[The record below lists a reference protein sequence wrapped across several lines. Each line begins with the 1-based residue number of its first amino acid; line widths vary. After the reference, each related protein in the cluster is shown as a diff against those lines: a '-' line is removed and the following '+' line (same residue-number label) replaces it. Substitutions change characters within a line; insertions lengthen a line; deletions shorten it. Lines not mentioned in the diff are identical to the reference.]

1 MARLLIQQVGQADSS
16 VCVRSKVTPHAS
28 IGKHW
33 TGGQDL
39 LLATFL
45 Q

>member
-1 MARLLIQQVGQADSS
+1 MARLLGQQVEPADGS
-16 VCVRSKVTPHAS
+16 VCVHSEVTSRAS
-28 IGKHW
+28 SGKHR

-39 LLATFL
+39 LLTTLL

>member
-1 MARLLIQQVGQADSS
+1 MARLLIQQVEQADGS
-16 VCVRSKVTPHAS
+16 VCVHSKVTSRAS
-28 IGKHW
+28 FGKHR